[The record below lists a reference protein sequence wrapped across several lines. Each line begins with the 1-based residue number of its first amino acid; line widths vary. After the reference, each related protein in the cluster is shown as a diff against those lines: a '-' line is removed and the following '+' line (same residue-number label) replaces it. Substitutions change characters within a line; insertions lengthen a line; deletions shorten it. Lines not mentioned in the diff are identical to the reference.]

1 MREEKEKARTE
12 TSTILQRST
21 TQKNS
26 TQTEK
31 EKSTD
36 TEQENSTLQEKT
48 QADSEKSST
57 TKETLG
63 QQSGELSET
72 TTNSE
77 LQASVQTNY
86 SEQIQYIST
95 QITGIQQIGIL
106 IAGLLIIC
114 ALYRYINHL
123 LR

>member
-1 MREEKEKARTE
+1 MNEEKEQAKTE
-12 TSTILQRST
+12 EITTLQHST

-26 TQTEK
+26 QVTEK

-36 TEQENSTLQEKT
+36 TEQGSLTSQEKT
-48 QADSEKSST
+48 QTDSENSLTSR
-57 TKETLG
+57 EQQA
-63 QQSGELSET
+63 QQSGELSEK
-72 TTNSE
+72 TTNTES
-77 LQASVQTNY
+77 QVSVQTDY
-86 SEQIQYIST
+86 SEQISYIST

-114 ALYRYINHL
+114 ALYRYINNL

>member
-57 TKETLG
+57 TKETLE
-63 QQSGELSET
+63 QQSEELSET